1 MRTTSAITPSPAL
14 LSFDV
19 FGTLIDTRY
28 GTYSAHRSILDDAGG
43 REMEMRPFWTFWQ
56 ERVVARYF
64 EPYRSYKE
72 ITRLALKESFAK
84 FGLDRGDGALIER
97 YFDSYGRFQ
106 LYPDVPRALDFLA
119 RHHRLAVVSNI
130 DDDLLAV
137 TPLGRRFDL
146 VCTAERA
153 RGYKPDGTLFR
164 YLLDHAGVS
173 RDAILHSGQS
183 QATDMIGA
191 KPLGLT
197 VAWINRH
204 FLELLPGVPR
214 PDFVLPDVRS
224 IVELLH
230 PGTCL

>member
-1 MRTTSAITPSPAL
+1 MHKTSTIIPPPDL

-19 FGTLIDTRY
+19 FGTLIDTRF
-28 GTYSAHRSILDDAGG
+28 GTYSAYRSILDDAGG
-43 REMEMRPFWTFWQ
+43 REMEMRPFWSFWQ
-56 ERVVARYF
+56 ERVVARYV
-64 EPYRSYKE
+64 EPYKSYKE
-72 ITRLALKESFAK
+72 ICRLAFEESLIK
-84 FGLDRGDGALIER
+84 FGLARGDGALIER
-97 YFDSYGRFQ
+97 YFESYARFQ
-106 LYPDVPRALDFLA
+106 LYPDVARALDFLA

-130 DDDLLAV
+130 DDDLLAA
-137 TPLGRRFDL
+137 TSLGRRFDL

-173 RDAILHSGQS
+173 RDAMLHSGQS
-183 QATDMIGA
+183 QHTDMVGA
-191 KPLGLT
+191 KPLGLR

-204 FLELLPGVPR
+204 FLELHPAVPR

-230 PGTCL
+230 PGTHL